1 MVAGGST
8 LLSRVHVRTSS
19 AQVYV
24 AHWGRETKDST
35 YPSDRWQA
43 GHVLPGA
50 RANKVT
56 LTAAQGNAVVCLFSR
71 LVVSDSVTP
80 WIARDC
86 D

>member
-1 MVAGGST
+1 M
-8 LLSRVHVRTSS
+8 RTSS

-24 AHWGRETKDST
+24 AHWGWETKDST
-35 YPSDRWQA
+35 YPSDRCQA

-56 LTAAQGNAVVCLFSR
+56 FTAVEGNTVISLFSR

-80 WIARDC
+80 WIAWDC